1 MTRQGGAEEADAL
14 LHGSLAEAQVR
25 AIVSA
30 DLDLDENALTV
41 NVQQPIYP
49 PMPPPLLPPLPPS
62 TPPSP
67 PPPTPP
73 PPTTPPHT
81 LPPPTLP
88 PPTIS
93 PPRSPL
99 PPPAMLP
106 PTLPVPA
113 SAKPPLAPSR
123 VAALLDPKLEPPDGT
138 ESAVAVI
145 TVAAVSGVA
154 ALFALVAAIIF
165 CFKRRSNN
173 RVQSVTSAKEKARI
187 RRTLAMSFADNRL
200 DGRASNRLSNLAS
213 NFTTPVSMRAGS
225 TTSRRSYGAL
235 QAADNDGMMFDEI
248 GGRMAAPALRGGRGR
263 AVKTSDDDDGMIDS
277 IGGDDGELMAAPVLR
292 GRGNGPQASPEGT
305 LKPSEP
311 AACSSSRSTISSPHF
326 KRRSNSRAKSVTSP
340 KDTAKATIKPPAQA
354 GKYSAWI

>member
-25 AIVSA
+25 AMVSA

-73 PPTTPPHT
+73 PPKIPPHT

-88 PPTIS
+88 PPTIP

-106 PTLPVPA
+106 PTLPAPA
-113 SAKPPLAPSR
+113 SAKPPSAPSR
-123 VAALLDPKLEPPDGT
+123 EAALLDPESEPPDGKSI
-138 ESAVAVI
+138 ESEPPGGTKFAVAVVGGV
-145 TVAAVSGVA
+145 VAF
-154 ALFALVAAIIF
+154 FALVAAIIF
-165 CFKRRSNN
+165 GYKRRNN
-173 RVQSVTSAKEKARI
+173 RVQTVTSAKYMAKVQAIGSVSPASREAHTSALVVQHALRPQ
-187 RRTLAMSFADNRL
+187 L
-200 DGRASNRLSNLAS
+200 RASNRLSNLAS

-225 TTSRRSYGAL
+225 ITSRMSYGEL
-235 QAADNDGMMFDEI
+235 QAADNDSRMFE
-248 GGRMAAPALRGGRGR
+248 
-263 AVKTSDDDDGMIDS
+263 VKASDDDDGMIDS
-277 IGGDDGELMAAPVLR
+277 NGDDGELLAAPVLR
-292 GRGNGPQASPEGT
+292 GRGNGPQASPE
-305 LKPSEP
+305 
-311 AACSSSRSTISSPHF
+311 
-326 KRRSNSRAKSVTSP
+326 V
-340 KDTAKATIKPPAQA
+340 KAV
-354 GKYSAWI
+354 